1 MPHPRVSA
9 SPPAPPAA
17 VPATLPAPEY
27 ARLEKSAARKTPS
40 IPHSSE
46 RDGDHHRFLTD
57 TGPRSESSSPW
68 LVLRSRFPQSA
79 GLPSTRSSLLCR
91 TVTLTY
97 PTPWSWRRQKCLSRR
112 FGRG

>member
-27 ARLEKSAARKTPS
+27 ARLEKSATRKTPS

-46 RDGDHHRFLTD
+46 SDGDHHLFLTD
-57 TGPRSESSSPW
+57 TGPRSVSSSPW
-68 LVLRSRFPQSA
+68 LVLRSRFPQVA
-79 GLPSTRSSLLCR
+79 GLPSTRSSILCR
-91 TVTLTY
+91 TFTLTC
-97 PTPWSWRRQKCLSRR
+97 PPH
-112 FGRG
+112 GRGGDRND